1 MKIETLKFNDFF
13 KHSAEKCQL
22 LDTMTSTA
30 FNTVPENAFS
40 THRPLKARKVIKPNG
55 FGRVIDYLFSD
66 KDSVLYLSD
75 DRDAAYV
82 EFFRIDEKT
91 SAKYVYHALIRRDL
105 SISFAEEE
113 VPARW
118 HLLLPVLA
126 RMIITEWGIGGCDC
140 ETFERLK
147 KFDDTRSVDTGLAF
161 CDAFYYEGKEHYPDS
176 DPIKIT
182 YGDVAVFAE
191 VERAMKSGIF
201 TEKYGNYVSEYDA
214 GDFDKTKD
222 AKSATGDSKRKQRK
236 EKRHSLWDE
245 IKDGKHILDFPWSPE
260 QQACVT
266 PLSFLDTYVPDKHFY
281 NVFNQVEKRLNM
293 ALKRIKDTEPLPC
306 EASKKDAVNIFIVG
320 KPGTGKT
327 YMIFALSAAL
337 GLPIRSIPMGKNTE
351 EDTFEGMTKVIDGK
365 LTEIRTP
372 FLINGE
378 EGGISVIEEINL
390 ASPDV
395 VMGAIGQ
402 FVEFPYSI
410 MEQGYK
416 QVKRHPLNVI
426 FGTMNIGTAGSKE
439 VNEALSSRFSQTI
452 VLDDPEKDDF
462 LARLEIEGFDK
473 KVSRWVYDRY
483 VDIIDTLKSP
493 DYNCEEYCLNVN
505 FRSCLGALQAIK
517 FGSEPKEAIRN
528 TMIGKI
534 AEKDM
539 EIAERIW
546 EMIQYKPDFIA

>member
-1 MKIETLKFNDFF
+1 MKTKTMKFNDFF
-13 KHSAEKCQL
+13 KHRAEKCQL
-22 LDTMTSTA
+22 LDAMTSTA
-30 FNTVPENAFS
+30 FNAVSENSFS
-40 THRPLKARKVIKPNG
+40 TFRTPRARRVIKPNG
-55 FGRVIDYLFSD
+55 FGRVLDYLFSD
-66 KDSVLYLSD
+66 KDSALYLSD
-75 DRDAAYV
+75 DAAYV
-82 EFFRIDEKT
+82 EFSRMDEKSST
-91 SAKYVYHALIRRDL
+91 KCTYHALVRRDL

-113 VPARW
+113 VPAKW
-118 HLLLPVLA
+118 HLLLTVFARIVLA
-126 RMIITEWGIGGCDC
+126 AGDS
-140 ETFERLK
+140 ETFSRFQTFCK
-147 KFDDTRSVDTGLAF
+147 TRDIEDALAF
-161 CDAFYYEGKEHYPDS
+161 CDSFYYEGKYYFPEADS
-176 DPIKIT
+176 IEIK
-182 YGDVAVFAE
+182 YGDVTVFAE
-191 VERAMKSGIF
+191 AERAMKSGTF
-201 TEKYGNYVSEYDA
+201 TQKYGDYASGFETEFKPFEDFTDGEECPFDSEK
-214 GDFDKTKD
+214 KTK
-222 AKSATGDSKRKQRK
+222 K
-236 EKRHSLWDE
+236 EKRNSLWED
-245 IKDGKHILDFPWSPE
+245 IKKGKYILDYPWSPE

-281 NVFNQVEKRLNM
+281 NVFNQVEKRLNL
-293 ALKRIKDTEPLPC
+293 ALKRIKDAEPMPC

-337 GLPIRSIPMGKNTE
+337 GIPIRSIPVGKNTE

-365 LTEIRTP
+365 LTETRTP

-452 VLDDPEKDDF
+452 VLDDPEEEDF

-473 KVSRWVYDRY
+473 KISRWVYDRY
-483 VDIIDTLKSP
+483 VDIIETLKSP

-505 FRSCLGALQAIK
+505 FRSCLGALQAIE

-528 TMIGKI
+528 TMVGKI

>member
-1 MKIETLKFNDFF
+1 MKTETLKFNDFF
-13 KHSAEKCQL
+13 KHDAEKCQL
-22 LDTMTSTA
+22 LDAMTSTA
-30 FNTVPENAFS
+30 FNAVPENAFS
-40 THRPLKARKVIKPNG
+40 TFRTPGARKVIKPNG
-55 FGRVIDYLFSD
+55 FGRVLDYLFSD
-66 KDSVLYLSD
+66 KDSALYLSD
-75 DRDAAYV
+75 DHKTAYV
-82 EFFRIDEKT
+82 EFFKIDEKT
-91 SAKYVYHALIRRDL
+91 SAKYIYHALIRHDL
-105 SISFAEEE
+105 SISFAEED

-118 HLLLPVLA
+118 HLLLTILA
-126 RMIITEWGIGGCDC
+126 KMTIRENC

-161 CDAFYYEGKEHYPDS
+161 CDSFYYEGKVHYSDS
-176 DPIKIT
+176 TIKIS
-182 YGDVAVFAE
+182 YGDVTVFAE
-191 VERAMKSGIF
+191 AERAMKSGTF
-201 TEKYGNYVSEYDA
+201 TQKYGNYVSEYD
-214 GDFDKTKD
+214 
-222 AKSATGDSKRKQRK
+222 TGDSADATKEAKTKARDPKRKK
-236 EKRHSLWDE
+236 KRESLWDE
-245 IKDGKHILDFPWSPE
+245 IKGGKHILDFPWSPE

-306 EASKKDAVNIFIVG
+306 EASKKDAVNIFVVG

-351 EDTFEGMTKVIDGK
+351 EDTFEGVTKVIDGK

-452 VLDDPEKDDF
+452 VLDDPEEDDF

-505 FRSCLGALQAIK
+505 FRSCLGALQAIE

-546 EMIQYKPDFIA
+546 EMIQYKPDFVA

>member
-1 MKIETLKFNDFF
+1 MKTETLKFNDFF
-13 KHSAEKCQL
+13 KHRAEKCQL
-22 LDTMTSTA
+22 LDAMTSTA
-30 FNTVPENAFS
+30 FNAVPENAFS
-40 THRPLKARKVIKPNG
+40 TFRTPGARKVIKPNG
-55 FGRVIDYLFSD
+55 FGRVLDYLFSD
-66 KDSVLYLSD
+66 KDSVIYLSD
-75 DRDAAYV
+75 HDAAYV
-82 EFFRIDEKT
+82 EFCRTDEKS
-91 SAKYVYHALIRRDL
+91 SAKYVYHALVRRDL

-118 HLLLPVLA
+118 HLLLTVLA
-126 RMIITEWGIGGCDC
+126 RMTVICGAEGVDCD
-140 ETFERLK
+140 TLLWLK
-147 KFDDTRSVDTGLAF
+147 EFTDTWNVNAGLAF
-161 CDAFYYEGKEHYPDS
+161 CDSFYYEGKHFHPEVDS
-176 DPIKIT
+176 IEIK
-182 YGDVAVFAE
+182 YGDVTVFAE
-191 VERAMKSGIF
+191 AERAMKSGTF
-201 TEKYGNYVSEYDA
+201 TQKYGDYVSEYD
-214 GDFDKTKD
+214 
-222 AKSATGDSKRKQRK
+222 TGDSADATKEAKTKARDPKRKK
-236 EKRHSLWDE
+236 KRESLWDE
-245 IKDGKHILDFPWSPE
+245 IKGGKHILDFPWSPE

-306 EASKKDAVNIFIVG
+306 EASKKDAVNIFVVG

-351 EDTFEGMTKVIDGK
+351 EDTFEGVTKVIDGK

-452 VLDDPEKDDF
+452 VLDDPEEDDF

-505 FRSCLGALQAIK
+505 FRSCLGALQAIE

-546 EMIQYKPDFIA
+546 EMIQYKPDFVA

>member
-1 MKIETLKFNDFF
+1 MKTETLKFDDFF

-22 LDTMTSTA
+22 LDAMTSTA
-30 FNTVPENAFS
+30 FNRVPENAFS
-40 THRPLKARKVIKPNG
+40 TFRTPGARRVIKPNG
-55 FGRVIDYLFSD
+55 FGRVLDYLFGD

-75 DRDAAYV
+75 DHDSAYV

-91 SAKYVYHALIRRDL
+91 SAKYVYHALIRSDL

-113 VPARW
+113 VPVRW
-118 HLLLPVLA
+118 HLFLPILA
-126 RMIITEWGIGGCDC
+126 QMQMSGSGDC
-140 ETFERLK
+140 ETFSRLRE
-147 KFDDTRSVDTGLAF
+147 FDDIRSVDSGLAF
-161 CDAFYYEGKEHYPDS
+161 CDSFYYEGKEHYPES
-176 DPIKIT
+176 IKIS
-182 YGDVAVFAE
+182 YGDVTVYAE
-191 VERAMKSGIF
+191 AERAMKSGTFI
-201 TEKYGNYVSEYDA
+201 EKYGNYVSEYDT
-214 GDFDKTKD
+214 GSFVDKTKAKD
-222 AKSATGDSKRKQRK
+222 AETETGDPR
-236 EKRHSLWDE
+236 EKTKKSMTLWDE
-245 IKDGKHILDFPWSPE
+245 IKEGKYILDFPWSPE

-337 GLPIRSIPMGKNTE
+337 GLPIRSIPIGKNTE
-351 EDTFEGMTKVIDGK
+351 EDTFEGMTKIIDGK

-452 VLDDPEKDDF
+452 VLEDPEEDDF

-483 VDIIDTLKSP
+483 VDIIGTLKSP

-505 FRSCLGALQAIK
+505 FRSCLGALQAIE
-517 FGSEPKEAIRN
+517 FGSDPKEAIRN

-546 EMIQYKPDFIA
+546 EMIQYKPDFVA

>member
-1 MKIETLKFNDFF
+1 MKTKALKFDDFF

-22 LDTMTSTA
+22 LDAMTSTA
-30 FNTVPENAFS
+30 FNRVPEDAFS
-40 THRPLKARKVIKPNG
+40 TFRPSSARRVIKPNG
-55 FGRVIDYLFSD
+55 FGRVLDYLFGD

-75 DRDAAYV
+75 DHDSAYV

-91 SAKYVYHALIRRDL
+91 SAKYIYHALIRRDS

-126 RMIITEWGIGGCDC
+126 KMIIVKGKDC
-140 ETFERLK
+140 ETFSRLR
-147 KFDDTRSVDTGLAF
+147 KFDDIRSVDSGLAF
-161 CDAFYYEGKEHYPDS
+161 CDSFYYEGKCFYPGAS
-176 DPIKIT
+176 PFVEIT
-182 YGDVAVFAE
+182 YGDVTVFAE
-191 VERAMKSGIF
+191 AERAMKSGTFIQ
-201 TEKYGNYVSEYDA
+201 KYGNYVSEYDT
-214 GDFDKTKD
+214 GDFADE
-222 AKSATGDSKRKQRK
+222 AKAKGSETTTGGPKRKQRK

-245 IKDGKHILDFPWSPE
+245 IKEGKHILDFPWSPE

-452 VLDDPEKDDF
+452 VLDDPEEDDF

>member
-1 MKIETLKFNDFF
+1 MKTKALKFDDFF

-22 LDTMTSTA
+22 LDAMTSTA
-30 FNTVPENAFS
+30 FNRVPEDAFS
-40 THRPLKARKVIKPNG
+40 TFRPSSARRVIKPNG
-55 FGRVIDYLFSD
+55 FGRVLDYLFGD

-75 DRDAAYV
+75 DHDSAYV

-91 SAKYVYHALIRRDL
+91 SAKYIYHALIRRDS

-113 VPARW
+113 VPVRW

-126 RMIITEWGIGGCDC
+126 KMIIAEGKDC
-140 ETFERLK
+140 ETFSRLR
-147 KFDDTRSVDTGLAF
+147 KFDDIRSVDSGLAF
-161 CDAFYYEGKEHYPDS
+161 CDSFYYEGKCFYPGAS
-176 DPIKIT
+176 PFVEIT
-182 YGDVAVFAE
+182 CGDVTVFAE
-191 VERAMKSGIF
+191 AERAMKSGTF
-201 TEKYGNYVSEYDA
+201 TQKYGNYVSEYDT
-214 GDFDKTKD
+214 GDFAD
-222 AKSATGDSKRKQRK
+222 AKAKGSETTTGDPKRKQRK

-245 IKDGKHILDFPWSPE
+245 IKEGKHILDFPWSPE

-281 NVFNQVEKRLNM
+281 NVFNQVEKRLKM

-452 VLDDPEKDDF
+452 VLDDPEEDDF

-483 VDIIDTLKSP
+483 VDIIGTLKSP

-505 FRSCLGALQAIK
+505 FRSCLGALQAIE

-546 EMIQYKPDFIA
+546 EMIQYKPDFVA